1 MKSFL
6 AILIFCGLINITSN
20 VATQPAVEVVDTR
33 PAKIAREIVDATVLI
48 HSFQGGFG
56 SGVVVYQD
64 QDYALIATALH
75 VLGKGP
81 INLFAFSQVDK
92 NGKIRTLFP
101 NDQLQLVKKD
111 EKLDLALIKT
121 TPYWTNHASMFSDK
135 TIDSLENY
143 TECLVA
149 GFPAVRA
156 SDPPHTVHI
165 TYGLICALEGRENMR
180 ISAPIFFGNSGGGVW
195 VLNNGRYK
203 LAGLVH
209 SVHSLDRT
217 RAHIIPHIGE
227 ATEPKALIK
236 FIYD

>member
-6 AILIFCGLINITSN
+6 AILIFCGLFNLATP
-20 VATQPAVEVVDTR
+20 VATQPTTEIIDRR
-33 PAKIAREIVDATVLI
+33 PEKIAKEIVDSTILI
-48 HSFQGGFG
+48 HGFQGGFG

-75 VLGKGP
+75 VIDKTP
-81 INLFAFSQVDK
+81 IEMFAFSQIDK

-101 NDQLQLVKKD
+101 NEQLKVVKRD
-111 EKLDLALIKT
+111 ETLDLALIQT
-121 TPYWTNHASMFSDK
+121 TPYWANHASLFSDK
-135 TIDSLENY
+135 TIDSLQNY

-149 GFPAVRA
+149 GFPVVRA
-156 SDPPHTVHI
+156 SDPPYTVHI
-165 TYGLICALEGRENMR
+165 TYGLICSLEGRENMR
-180 ISAPIFFGNSGGGVW
+180 ISAPIIFGNSGGGVW

-209 SVHSLDRT
+209 SVHTLDRT

-227 ATEPKALIK
+227 ATEPKK
-236 FIYD
+236 FIQFIFN